1 MGTVAIRSGAS
12 GFRHRVADHAA
23 SGALRDLLEH
33 YRASYAPEPLSEG
46 AAFGFSGA
54 LDLSVRMAPGAV
66 PVIDIDGRAPSLEL
80 DACRHLGLDVEW
92 HATEDPSAG
101 WERLRRE
108 LDEGHPVLLRADVAE
123 LDYYDER
130 PHDTRHAVVVTGC
143 DVQAGVVWV
152 ADRCFADPQ
161 RCALSSLA
169 AARASRGWPE
179 PARHGM
185 LRVRRPA
192 RLAEPRAAV
201 RAALGRVVGSM
212 RDPQSNG
219 HPYVRSGLP
228 ALDRLAD
235 AWPSLPAA
243 RRRRASARRSPRCA
257 SGSATA
263 GPAARCIARCR
274 RASSTTPRR
283 CSDPSSSG
291 ARRSSATTSR
301 MPGARSPRRSTT
313 TMRSA
318 RTGSPRRGSSASTRS
333 SIATSRRS
341 RRTSGRVASR
351 SPDPSPAPRDT

>member
-1 MGTVAIRSGAS
+1 MSTVAIRSGAS
-12 GFRHRVADHAA
+12 GLRHRVADHAA

-33 YRASYAPEPLSEG
+33 YRASYSPEPLSEG

-54 LDLSVRMAPGAV
+54 LDLAVRMAPGAV

-92 HATEDPSAG
+92 HETEDPSAG

-108 LDEGHPVLLRADVAE
+108 LDEGHPVLLRADAAE

-130 PHDTRHAVVVTGC
+130 PHDTRHAVVVTDC
-143 DVQAGVVWV
+143 DVQAGIVWV
-152 ADRCFADPQ
+152 ADRCFADAQ

-192 RLAEPRAAV
+192 RLAKPEDAV

-228 ALDRLAD
+228 ALDRLAN
-235 AWPSLPAA
+235 AWPSLPELAA
-243 RRRRASARRSPRCA
+243 GRLGQTLASLRFRICDGGTGGALYRSLQARFEHDAAALLGSVELGRAALACDDLADAWRA
-257 SGSATA
+257 F
-263 GPAARCIARCR
+263 AAALDDDAAE
-274 RASSTTPRR
+274 RAHGLAAPWLERIHVLEHR
-283 CSDPSSSG
+283 HVAALEAHLG
-291 ARRSSATTSR
+291 LR
-301 MPGARSPRRSTT
+301 
-313 TMRSA
+313 
-318 RTGSPRRGSSASTRS
+318 
-333 SIATSRRS
+333 
-341 RRTSGRVASR
+341 RVAV
-351 SPDPSPAPRDT
+351 A